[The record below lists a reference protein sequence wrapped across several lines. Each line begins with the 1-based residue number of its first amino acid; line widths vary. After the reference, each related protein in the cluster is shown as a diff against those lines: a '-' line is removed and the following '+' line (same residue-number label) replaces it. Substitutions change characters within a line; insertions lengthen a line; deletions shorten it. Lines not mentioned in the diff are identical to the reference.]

1 MRQAQESPARYPRE
15 RRYRRFNLQFPVSLS
30 FASSGTVREL
40 FAVTKNVSIGGL
52 LVRTGDPVPPHT
64 RVSLTMDVR
73 GQRSIRPIRLVGDGF
88 VVRVE
93 NLGVGDGY
101 AIAIECTQAITELS
115 DCLPAA
121 S

>member
-1 MRQAQESPARYPRE
+1 MRQAQEIPARYPKE

-30 FASSGTVREL
+30 FASAGSVREL

-52 LVRTGDPVPPHT
+52 LLRTEDAVPPHA

-73 GQRSIRPIRLVGDGF
+73 GPRSIRPVRLIGDGL

-93 NLGVGDGY
+93 NLGPREGY
-101 AIAIECTQAITELS
+101 AIAIECTAAITQLE
-115 DCLPAA
+115 DYLPAA
-121 S
+121 G